1 MHVLCL
7 WSDRFCRLTWQRV
20 NICVRRVYYY
30 YYYFCFPVVFMGSKR
45 YKKEN
50 AFDDFIAK
58 HGGDN
63 NAWTDTERVTRSRNL
78 CCVQNNCAV
87 LCIYMLSVWIFSVVC
102 GVHAFL
108 SCVHGGYREGT
119 RNRNLWHV
127 QYKYGVLRIYI
138 GVVSRDLFFGLWWI
152 VLVHVCVCVRA
163 YVHLNPC
170 VRGKNV

>member
-1 MHVLCL
+1 MV
-7 WSDRFCRLTWQRV
+7 DRTLKS
-20 NICVRRVYYY
+20 NYYY

-119 RNRNLWHV
+119 RNRNL
-127 QYKYGVLRIYI
+127 
-138 GVVSRDLFFGLWWI
+138 
-152 VLVHVCVCVRA
+152 
-163 YVHLNPC
+163 
-170 VRGKNV
+170 